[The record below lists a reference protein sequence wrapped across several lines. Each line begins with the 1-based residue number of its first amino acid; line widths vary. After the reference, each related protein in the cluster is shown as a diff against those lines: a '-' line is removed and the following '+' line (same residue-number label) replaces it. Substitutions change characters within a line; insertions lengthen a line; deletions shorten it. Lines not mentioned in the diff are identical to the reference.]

1 MHPVRVCCTLAEDLA
16 GLLMRLLFVLVLL
29 AGCSSPAITKT
40 APTISP
46 LIHVFYQGEKPASEL
61 VFALRNTELYA
72 ETTLPTGEIKIYHC
86 LQVPEP
92 VLIKLRGWT
101 QKQQTATRMEGGGQ
115 LKSNGPI
122 AMTIHTVD
130 YTPQRSHSWR
140 NFVADD
146 DFTQLMD
153 AVKALLALP
162 EHAATKP
169 PDWMVDDD
177 RVREDFATMKNKSST
192 VPP

>member
-1 MHPVRVCCTLAEDLA
+1 MHPVRVCCTLAADLA

-46 LIHVFYQGEKPASEL
+46 LIHVFYQGEKPAGEL

-72 ETTLPTGEIKIYHC
+72 ETTLPT
-86 LQVPEP
+86 

-115 LKSNGPI
+115 LKSNGTI

-146 DFTQLMD
+146 DFTQLME
-153 AVKALLALP
+153 AVKALLTLP